1 MSDFLYGVVGVAGGI
16 GLIVGILTAF
26 TPGGQGATFRDRIL
40 STPILAPTL
49 ILHYF
54 LPYGLII
61 LTLFMDIMSQLP
73 QGVFGVA
80 IGFVLMV
87 LNRTIGGAPDFPNDL
102 CEIPGMKGL
111 ASKLMPQS
119 LLFVSTVVFY
129 LASFVTVSTGLA
141 SPTSIQITGT
151 TGAMGS
157 NIQSSGGVTAVSP
170 SPSTRVGAS
179 WGLAVAVVLI
189 QLFGIL
195 STPGCLVDS
204 LTIGTF
210 TLPPTTR
217 AILSVIVGGAIGGG
231 LAVPIANLSIT
242 QASYSVS
249 GQGASAQGT
258 IVNPAPSTTPF
269 GPSSTQ
275 SRGPGFVR
283 EQFQLGAGLGEMPMP
298 SQGGGA
304 PIDIAK
310 SSGAVTPG
318 ESSDQFV
325 CEAYKNGQL
334 VTSTLVG

>member
-1 MSDFLYGVVGVAGGI
+1 MSDFLYGVVGVPIVMGIVVAGLVAG
-16 GLIVGILTAF
+16 

-73 QGVFGVA
+73 QGVFGLA

-87 LNRTIGGAPDFPNDL
+87 LNWAIGGKPDFPNDL
-102 CEIPGMKGL
+102 CEIPGMKGF

-119 LLFVSTVVFY
+119 LLFVSTIVFY
-129 LASFVTVSTGLA
+129 LASFVTVSSGNLNYSTNSITSDNALAPSATGSL
-141 SPTSIQITGT
+141 
-151 TGAMGS
+151 
-157 NIQSSGGVTAVSP
+157 TAVSP

-179 WGLAVAVVLI
+179 WGLAIAVVLI

-204 LTIGTF
+204 LTISGL
-210 TLPPTTR
+210 TLPPTAR
-217 AILSVIVGGAIGGG
+217 AILAIVVGGAIGGG
-231 LAVPIANLSIT
+231 LAVPIANSSISQPSFAVT
-242 QASYSVS
+242 T
-249 GQGASAQGT
+249 SATSRPFVPG
-258 IVNPAPSTTPF
+258 ILPKPNPKDI
-269 GPSSTQ
+269 TQ